1 MDEMKQSNFKRL
13 STSSKPLAGTV
24 KSKPTQRLPFANRG
38 RSPRLNRAACLIL
51 IVGATLVVNV
61 AIGEETPTKPPTDK
75 SLSAILR
82 TPTMGGKQFWSDRL
96 IHPPWR
102 IQRHVLTDV
111 CRRLDGSDRAV
122 TWGNYR
128 KCLEEFE
135 QVKRQQQVPSLKRRV
150 VVVLH
155 GAIRSRSSMASIC
168 QLIEKQTGYLAINV
182 SYASTRAKISQH
194 AIALRKIIEYLG
206 PQVKE
211 INFVAHSMGNLVIR
225 HYLQDLKLPPG
236 KSAVPPRIGRIV
248 MLAPPNQG
256 TELAARVKNNPIF
269 LALWGVSG
277 GEMATWKTLAPRLG
291 IPECEFGIIAG
302 NPLPDQQGNP
312 LIEGP
317 DDLVVGVQETQLAGA
332 HDFLVLPV
340 SHSPIMY
347 DQRVQNAT
355 LRFLQHGHFRSPA
368 LRHPIPAVG
377 RPDPTLHP
385 RGTP

>member
-1 MDEMKQSNFKRL
+1 MDDKEQSNFKRL
-13 STSSKPLAGTV
+13 NTSSNPLTGKV
-24 KSKPTQRLPFANRG
+24 NSQPTLRLPFANRG
-38 RSPRLNRAACLIL
+38 RSTRLNRAACLIL
-51 IVGATLVVNV
+51 IVGSTLVVSAAV
-61 AIGEETPTKPPTDK
+61 GEETPSKTQPHK

-82 TPTMGGKQFWSDRL
+82 TPTMGGKQFWSDQL

-111 CRRLDGSDRAV
+111 CRLLDGSDRAV

-135 QVKRQQQVPSLKRRV
+135 QVQRQQQVPPLKPRV

-168 QLIEKQTGYLAINV
+168 QLIEKQTGYQAINV

-225 HYLQDLKLPPG
+225 HYLQDLKLQPG
-236 KSAVPPRIGRIV
+236 KTAVPPRIGRIV

-317 DDLVVGVQETQLAGA
+317 DDLVVGVLETQLPGA
-332 HDFLVLPV
+332 RDFLVLPV
-340 SHSPIMY
+340 SHSTIMY
-347 DQRVQNAT
+347 DQRVKDAT
-355 LRFLQHGHFRSPA
+355 LRFLQLGHFRSPA
-368 LRHPIPAVG
+368 LRPPIPAAG
-377 RPDPTLHP
+377 QPGPTLNP
-385 RGTP
+385 KGTP